1 MHRLVLSAVAVFA
14 LATSAFAQSAT
25 WNLDPAHSTIGF
37 GVRHMMVSTVRG
49 KFTKF
54 TGTITGDPA
63 KPTEA
68 VIDVTIDA
76 SSIDTA
82 NEKRDE
88 HLRGADFFDVA
99 KYPTITFKSKKIA
112 AGPDGTF
119 KVTGDLTMHGT
130 TKEVVFTVSDLA
142 PPIQDPMGNLRGG
155 AHVSGKID
163 RQEFGIAFSKTM
175 DAGGLMVGNEV
186 TIAVDA
192 EATKA
197 K

>member
-1 MHRLVLSAVAVFA
+1 MHRLALSALAVLA
-14 LATSAFAQSAT
+14 LATSALAQSAT
-25 WNLDPAHSTIGF
+25 WNIDPAHSTIGF

-76 SSIDTA
+76 SSIDTE
-82 NEKRDE
+82 NEKRDD

-99 KYPTITFKSKKIA
+99 KFPTITFKSKQIA
-112 AGPDGTF
+112 PGPDGTF
-119 KVTGDLTMHGT
+119 LVTGDLTMHGT
-130 TKEVVFTVSDLA
+130 TKELVLTVSEFA
-142 PPIQDPMGNLRGG
+142 APIQDPMGNLRGG
-155 AHVSGKID
+155 GHVTGKLD
-163 RQEFGIAFSKTM
+163 RQAYGIDFSKTM
-175 DAGGLMVGNEV
+175 DAGGLLVGNEV
-186 TIAVDA
+186 TISVDV

>member
-1 MHRLVLSAVAVFA
+1 MHRLVLSAVAVVA
-14 LATSAFAQSAT
+14 LATSALAQSAT

-68 VIDVTIDA
+68 VVDVTIDA
-76 SSIDTA
+76 SSIDTE

-88 HLRGADFFDVA
+88 HLRGPDFFDVA

-112 AGPDGTF
+112 PGPDGTF
-119 KVTGDLTMHGT
+119 LVTGDLTMHGT
-130 TKEVVFTVSDLA
+130 TKELVLTVSDFA
-142 PPIQDPMGNLRGG
+142 QPIQDPMGATRGG
-155 AHVSGKID
+155 AHVAGKLD
-163 RQEFGIAFSKTM
+163 RQAYGIAFSKTM

>member
-1 MHRLVLSAVAVFA
+1 MHRLVLSTLAAAA
-14 LATSAFAQSAT
+14 LATSALAQSTT
-25 WNLDPAHSTIGF
+25 WNLDPAHSSIGF

-49 KFTKF
+49 QFGKF
-54 TGTITGDPA
+54 TGTVTGDPA

-68 VIDVTIDA
+68 VIEVTIDA
-76 SSIDTA
+76 ASIDTQ

-88 HLRGADFFDVA
+88 HLRGADFFDTA

-112 AGPDGTF
+112 AGANGTYTI
-119 KVTGDLTMHGT
+119 TGDLTMHGT
-130 TKEVVFTVSDLA
+130 TKEITLTVADFA
-142 PPIQDPMGNLRGG
+142 KPIQDPMGNLRGG
-155 AHVSGKID
+155 AHVTGKID
-163 RQEFGIAFSKTM
+163 RQDFGISYSKAM

-186 TIAVDA
+186 TIAVDV